1 VEKRIETKQ
10 LGATLQPLRALDFD
24 TLASIRLR
32 LLSPSRYSIGVP
44 AAHSHKLRCPKNM
57 QMELFSMAPERDVVL
72 TMGVFDGVHRGH
84 RHLAQQVKRRAQE
97 LHCLS
102 GIITLHP
109 HPEAVLRPGN
119 GPAYLVTLDE
129 RLALLRDLGLDLV
142 ARLPFTLE
150 LARLSA
156 LEFMGLLRQHLRLRE
171 LWVGPDFA
179 LGHRREGTVTR
190 LAEIGQELGYQ
201 VHAVSP
207 LVLNGQTV
215 SSTLI
220 RHLVRQGQVEAAA
233 RLLKRRHHVRGM
245 VVPDGQRGR
254 HLGSSTAK
262 VAVADGLALPAGGVY
277 AAYAR
282 LGSRQWPALAYV
294 GSSLAGTERRLEV
307 HMPDLADD
315 LDGQSLRVEFVR
327 RLPSDARFISA
338 EFLTAQIEKD
348 LPLVQVLKPLSVG
361 TFD

>member
-1 VEKRIETKQ
+1 MPME
-10 LGATLQPLRALDFD
+10 FS
-24 TLASIRLR
+24 SI
-32 LLSPSRYSIGVP
+32 
-44 AAHSHKLRCPKNM
+44 
-57 QMELFSMAPERDVVL
+57 APGRDVVL

-97 LHCLS
+97 LQCLS

-119 GPAYLVTLDE
+119 GPLYLVTLDE
-129 RLALLRDLGLDLV
+129 RLALLRDLGLDVV
-142 ARLPFTLE
+142 AALPFTLE

-190 LAEIGQELGYQ
+190 LTEIGQGMGYQ
-201 VHAVSP
+201 VHVVSP

-220 RHLVRQGQVEAAA
+220 RNLVRQGQVEAAA
-233 RLLKRRHHVRGM
+233 RLLRRWHHVSGTVM
-245 VVPDGQRGR
+245 PGDQRGR
-254 HLGSSTAK
+254 RLGFPTTH
-262 VAVADGLALPAGGVY
+262 VTVADGLALPADGVY
-277 AAYAR
+277 TTYAR
-282 LGSRQWPALAYV
+282 LGTKQWPAMAYV
-294 GSSLAGTERRLEV
+294 GLSLAGSERRLEV

-327 RLPSDARFISA
+327 RLRPDARFASA
-338 EFLTAQIEKD
+338 QALTTQMEQDLAQ
-348 LPLVQVLKPLSVG
+348 VQVLSPV
-361 TFD
+361 

>member
-1 VEKRIETKQ
+1 
-10 LGATLQPLRALDFD
+10 
-24 TLASIRLR
+24 
-32 LLSPSRYSIGVP
+32 
-44 AAHSHKLRCPKNM
+44 M
-57 QMELFSMAPERDVVL
+57 QMEFTSMASERDVVL
-72 TMGVFDGVHRGH
+72 TIGVFDGVHWGH
-84 RHLAQQVKRRAQE
+84 RHLAQQVKRRTQE
-97 LHCLS
+97 LGCLS

-109 HPEAVLRPGN
+109 HPQAVLRPGN
-119 GPAYLVTLDE
+119 GPPYLVTLDE
-129 RLALLRDLGLDLV
+129 RLALLQELGLDV
-142 ARLPFTLE
+142 VTALPFTLE

-156 LEFMGLLRQHLRLRE
+156 LEFMGLVCQHLRLRE

-220 RHLVRQGQVEAAA
+220 RNLVRQGQVEVAA
-233 RLLKRRHHVRGM
+233 RLLKRRHHVSGT
-245 VVPDGQRGR
+245 VIPDDQRGR

-282 LGSRQWPALAYV
+282 LGSKQWPVLAYV
-294 GSSLAGTERRLEV
+294 GSGLAGTEWRLNV

-327 RLPSDARFISA
+327 RLRSDARFISA
-338 EFLTAQIEKD
+338 EVLTAQMEKD
-348 LPLVQVLKPLSVG
+348 LALVQVLSPV
-361 TFD
+361 

>member
-1 VEKRIETKQ
+1 MLMEF
-10 LGATLQPLRALDFD
+10 L
-24 TLASIRLR
+24 SIT
-32 LLSPSRYSIGVP
+32 S
-44 AAHSHKLRCPKNM
+44 
-57 QMELFSMAPERDVVL
+57 ERDVVL

-119 GPAYLVTLDE
+119 GPPYLVTLDE
-129 RLALLRDLGLDLV
+129 RLTLLRDLDLDLV

-190 LAEIGQELGYQ
+190 LADLGQELDYQ
-201 VHAVSP
+201 VHVVPP
-207 LVLNGQTV
+207 LILKGQTV

-233 RLLKRRHHVRGM
+233 RLLKRRHHVSGT
-245 VVPDGQRGR
+245 VIPDEQRGR
-254 HLGSSTAK
+254 HPDCPTAK
-262 VAVADGLALPAGGVY
+262 VAIADGLALPAAGVY
-277 AAYAR
+277 AAHAR
-282 LGSRQWPALAYV
+282 LGSKQWPTMAYV
-294 GSSLAGTERRLEV
+294 GSSLAGTERRLEI
-307 HMPDLADD
+307 HTPDRADD
-315 LDGQSLRVEFVR
+315 LYGQSLQVEFVR
-327 RLPSDARFISA
+327 RLPSNVGFASA
-338 EFLTAQIEKD
+338 EFSIARMEKVPAQRR
-348 LPLVQVLKPLSVG
+348 VLSPV
-361 TFD
+361 

>member
-1 VEKRIETKQ
+1 MTP
-10 LGATLQPLRALDFD
+10 G
-24 TLASIRLR
+24 
-32 LLSPSRYSIGVP
+32 
-44 AAHSHKLRCPKNM
+44 
-57 QMELFSMAPERDVVL
+57 RDVVL
-72 TMGVFDGVHRGH
+72 TIGVFDGVHLGH
-84 RHLAQQVKRRAQE
+84 RHLAQQVMRRAQE
-97 LHCLS
+97 LGCLS

-119 GPAYLVTLDE
+119 GPPYLVTLDE
-129 RLALLRDLGLDLV
+129 RLTLLRELGLDLV

-156 LEFMGLLRQHLRLRE
+156 LEFMGLLRQHLPLRE

-220 RHLVRQGQVEAAA
+220 RHLVRQGQVEVAA
-233 RLLKRRHHVRGM
+233 RLLKRRHHISGTVI
-245 VVPDGQRGR
+245 PDDQRGR

-262 VAVADGLALPAGGVY
+262 VAIADGLALPTSGVY

-282 LGSRQWPALAYV
+282 LGSKQWPALAYV
-294 GSSLAGTERRLEV
+294 GSSLASTERRLEM
-307 HMPDLADD
+307 HMLDLADD

-327 RLPSDARFISA
+327 RLRSDARFISA
-338 EFLTAQIEKD
+338 EFLTAQMEKD
-348 LPLVQVLKPLSVG
+348 RALVQVLSPV
-361 TFD
+361 